1 MQRESWV
8 TVDTVSDSE
17 ELERPAG
24 ILPALDLTDVG
35 VRDTPA
41 SATQTHQPTEPGSGL
56 SDDPADEP
64 ALPAAQ
70 STSDLD
76 KPTVE
81 PGERKAFEVRV
92 TGFEGPFD
100 LLLSL
105 IAKHKLEV
113 TMLALH
119 DVTDDFIKHVR
130 AQGEF
135 WDLDETTEFL
145 VVAAILLDLKAAR
158 LLPGESEEDAEDIA
172 LLEARDLLF
181 ARLMQYRAFKDVSV
195 LFEEK
200 LNNAPPRVP
209 RTVGLDPGLAQ
220 LLPDVVMGISGK
232 AFAELAIAAMTPKP
246 EPTVSVSHVHSPPVN
261 VRAEASFMVDQL
273 RVCGTASFREL
284 TAQCPDAPHVIARFL
299 GLLDLYRQRVISF
312 EQVGPLE
319 ELHVTW
325 EGSPA
330 GDVFVNAEFDESD
343 QAAAPLESE
352 PA

>member
-1 MQRESWV
+1 MS
-8 TVDTVSDSE
+8 DTAD
-17 ELERPAG
+17 LGQPAG
-24 ILPALDLTDVG
+24 LPTDS
-35 VRDTPA
+35 A
-41 SATQTHQPTEPGSGL
+41 S
-56 SDDPADEP
+56 
-64 ALPAAQ
+64 AAQ
-70 STSDLD
+70 SQAAPVIDASLD
-76 KPTVE
+76 QPTVDA
-81 PGERKAFEVRV
+81 GERKAFEVRV

-113 TMLALH
+113 TVLALH

-181 ARLMQYRAFKDVSV
+181 ARLMQYRAFKDVSA
-195 LFEEK
+195 LFEAK

-220 LLPDVVMGISGK
+220 LLPDVVMGISGD
-232 AFAELAIAAMTPKP
+232 AFAQLAVAAMTPKP
-246 EPTVSVSHVHSPPVN
+246 EPSVSVSHVHAPPVN
-261 VRAEASFMVDQL
+261 VREQAFLMVEQLRTSGSASF
-273 RVCGTASFREL
+273 TEL
-284 TAQCPDAPHVIARFL
+284 TAQCPDTPHVIARFL
-299 GLLDLYRQRVISF
+299 GLLDLYRQKVIAF
-312 EQVGPLE
+312 EQVGPLA

-325 EGSPA
+325 QGSA
-330 GDVFVNAEFDESD
+330 SGDVFVNAEFDESD
-343 QAAAPLESE
+343 ETAQRVESE
-352 PA
+352 PV